1 MAGRQI
7 MLEPYNPAW
16 PAQFAEE
23 EKRVREV
30 LGDVALAVH
39 HIGSTS
45 VPGLAAKPVIDM
57 LIEVSGLSA
66 LDGCNAVMQAL
77 GYTPRGEH
85 GIPGRRYFI
94 KGHAVRTHHIHAFVA
109 GNHHVTRHLAF
120 RDYLRRHDDVMQE
133 YAQIKLTA
141 ARDSGFQSDVYSEL
155 KNEFIARV
163 EQQALARRQQ

>member
-7 MLEPYNPAW
+7 VLEPYNPAW

-66 LDGCNAVMQAL
+66 LDDCNAVMQAL
-77 GYTPRGEH
+77 GYTPRGEY
-85 GIPGRRYFI
+85 GIPGRRYYPPDPPLSVMLNPFRKREI
-94 KGHAVRTHHIHAFVA
+94 PIVPFFTIGMLIESARA
-109 GNHHVTRHLAF
+109 GRWLY
-120 RDYLRRHDDVMQE
+120 D
-133 YAQIKLTA
+133 
-141 ARDSGFQSDVYSEL
+141 
-155 KNEFIARV
+155 
-163 EQQALARRQQ
+163 